1 MEVFRGKANNEEV
14 KKKAIFIWESSRMDG
29 FQAIFYKSQWDVV
42 GDSFCSLIRS
52 IFGDLSKISDLD
64 ETIVALIPKVEV
76 VVNIK

>member
-1 MEVFRGKANNEEV
+1 M
-14 KKKAIFIWESSRMDG
+14 
-29 FQAIFYKSQWDVV
+29 